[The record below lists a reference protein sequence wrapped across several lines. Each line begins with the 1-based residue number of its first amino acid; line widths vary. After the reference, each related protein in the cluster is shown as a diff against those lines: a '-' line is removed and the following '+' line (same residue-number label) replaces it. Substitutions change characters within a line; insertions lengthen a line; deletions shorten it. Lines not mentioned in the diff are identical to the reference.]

1 VQLLDGKM
9 SLRRS
14 ILFFFITVGLALA
27 SSQADA
33 ATEEGERERSARQDD
48 TRRPVALTINPLA
61 FVIQRYGGNVE
72 WSFARHHAL
81 VTSGYVQSVPVEM
94 VRPFA
99 GEFEIKDKNATPGF
113 GGELGYRL
121 YSGKRGADGLFIGGS
136 FVAMPVAYP
145 RLGGI
150 DPAATTATVELARI
164 YGVGGA
170 IDVGAQTVT
179 SWGLTI
185 GGGLGAS
192 FLAYDYPND
201 PSRLPYSLPN
211 VLPRLLLQTGY
222 SF

>member
-1 VQLLDGKM
+1 M
-9 SLRRS
+9 
-14 ILFFFITVGLALA
+14 ILVA
-27 SSQADA
+27 SSAHA
-33 ATEEGERERSARQDD
+33 ATNEGERPEKSRQDD

-81 VTSGYVQSVPVEM
+81 VTSAYVQTTPVEM

-99 GEFEIKDKNATPGF
+99 GEIEITDRNASPGL

-145 RLGGI
+145 RLASI
-150 DPAATTATVELARI
+150 SPATGTASIELARI

-170 IDVGAQTVT
+170 IDIGAQTVT

-192 FLAYDYPND
+192 FLAYDYPDD
-201 PSRLPYSLPN
+201 PSRLPYALPN

>member
-1 VQLLDGKM
+1 MRLPRLSFAFV
-9 SLRRS
+9 
-14 ILFFFITVGLALA
+14 FA
-27 SSQADA
+27 SVVSSSSNAPA
-33 ATEEGERERSARQDD
+33 ATEEGARTERSRQDD
-48 TRRPVALTINPLA
+48 TRRPVALTVNPLA

-72 WSFARHHAL
+72 WSFAPHHAL
-81 VTSGYVQSVPVEM
+81 VASGYVQSVPVEM
-94 VRPFA
+94 VRPFT
-99 GEFEIKDKNATPGF
+99 GKDLDIKDRNATPGI

-150 DPAATTATVELARI
+150 APGQRQAIVELERI

-170 IDVGAQTVT
+170 VDVGAQTVT

-201 PSRLPYSLPN
+201 PSRLPYALPN

>member
-1 VQLLDGKM
+1 M
-9 SLRRS
+9 RLRR
-14 ILFFFITVGLALA
+14 LPLAFVLA
-27 SSQADA
+27 SSVASASTAQA
-33 ATEEGERERSARQDD
+33 ATEERERSAESRQDD
-48 TRRPVALTINPLA
+48 TRRPVALTINPLG
-61 FVIQRYGGNVE
+61 FVIQRYGGNLE
-72 WSFARHHAL
+72 WSFARHHVLAL
-81 VTSGYVQSVPVEM
+81 SGYVQSTPVEM

-99 GEFEIKDKNATPGF
+99 GEFEIRDKNASPGP

-121 YSGKRGADGLFIGGS
+121 YSGRRGADGLFIGGS

-145 RLGGI
+145 RL
-150 DPAATTATVELARI
+150 AAIAPGTTQATVELARI

-192 FLAYDYPND
+192 FLAYNYPND
-201 PSRLPYSLPN
+201 PSRLPYALPN

>member
-1 VQLLDGKM
+1 MRLR
-9 SLRRS
+9 SLS
-14 ILFFFITVGLALA
+14 FVFAFASAFAIA
-27 SSQADA
+27 SSADA
-33 ATEEGERERSARQDD
+33 ATEEDGERTRESRQDD

-61 FVIQRYGGNVE
+61 FVIQRYGGNIE

-81 VTSGYVQSVPVEM
+81 VASGYVQSVPVEM

-99 GEFEIKDKNATPGF
+99 GELEIKDKSATPGF
-113 GGELGYRL
+113 GGELGYRV
-121 YSGKRGADGLFIGGS
+121 YSGKRGADGLFLGGS

-145 RLGGI
+145 RLGAI
-150 DPAATTATVELARI
+150 DARSAQATVELQRI

-170 IDVGAQTVT
+170 IDIGAQTVT

-201 PSRLPYSLPN
+201 PSRLPYALPN

>member
-1 VQLLDGKM
+1 M
-9 SLRRS
+9 SLRRFP
-14 ILFFFITVGLALA
+14 FFFFLAA
-27 SSQADA
+27 SVAFAGSAGA
-33 ATEEGERERSARQDD
+33 ATEERERPSETRQDD

-72 WSFARHHAL
+72 WSFARHNAL
-81 VTSGYVQSVPVEM
+81 VVSGYVQSVPVEM

-99 GEFEIKDKNATPGF
+99 GEIEIRDKNASPGL

-121 YSGKRGADGLFIGGS
+121 YSGRRGADGLFLGAS

-145 RLGGI
+145 RVGAVDARSSQPSI
-150 DPAATTATVELARI
+150 ELARV

-170 IDVGAQTVT
+170 IDIGAQTVT

-192 FLAYDYPND
+192 FLAYDFPND
-201 PSRLPYSLPN
+201 PSRLPYSLPG

>member
-1 VQLLDGKM
+1 M
-9 SLRRS
+9 A
-14 ILFFFITVGLALA
+14 FT
-27 SSQADA
+27 SSARA
-33 ATEEGERERSARQDD
+33 ATEEGERTEQSRQDD
-48 TRRPVALTINPLA
+48 TRRPVALTINPLG

-81 VTSGYVQSVPVEM
+81 VTSGYVQSTPVEM

-99 GEFEIKDKNATPGF
+99 GDVRITDKNASPGF

-145 RLGGI
+145 RLASI
-150 DPAATTATVELARI
+150 SPTTGVSNATVELARI

-170 IDVGAQTVT
+170 IDIGAQTVT

-192 FLAYDYPND
+192 FLAYDYPDD
-201 PSRLPYSLPN
+201 PFRLPYALPN

>member
-1 VQLLDGKM
+1 M

-14 ILFFFITVGLALA
+14 ILFFFVTVGIALI
-27 SSQADA
+27 STSADA
-33 ATEEGERERSARQDD
+33 ATEEAERAEPSRQDD

-81 VTSGYVQSVPVEM
+81 VGSGYVQTVPVEM

-99 GEFEIKDKNATPGF
+99 GELDIRDKNATPGF

-121 YSGKRGADGLFIGGS
+121 YSGKRGADGLFIGAS

-150 DPAATTATVELARI
+150 SASQRQATVELQRI
-164 YGVGGA
+164 HGYGGA

-179 SWGLTI
+179 SWGLTF
-185 GGGLGAS
+185 GGGIGAS

>member
-1 VQLLDGKM
+1 MQPFERTM

-14 ILFFFITVGLALA
+14 IVFFFIAVGIALF
-27 SSQADA
+27 STQANA
-33 ATEEGERERSARQDD
+33 ATEEGERASDARQDD

-61 FVIQRYGGNVE
+61 FVIQRYGGNIE

-81 VTSGYVQSVPVEM
+81 VGSGYLQSVPVEM

-99 GEFEIKDKNATPGF
+99 GDIVIKDKNATPAF

-145 RLGGI
+145 RLG
-150 DPAATTATVELARI
+150 ATEVGTGTATVELARI

-170 IDVGAQTVT
+170 IDIGAQTVT

-192 FLAYDYPND
+192 FLAYNYPDD
-201 PSRLPYSLPN
+201 PSRLPYSLPS

>member
-1 VQLLDGKM
+1 VQPLCTML
-9 SLRRS
+9 LRRTTPV
-14 ILFFFITVGLALA
+14 LAAVTALALFPVTA
-27 SSQADA
+27 RA
-33 ATEEGERERSARQDD
+33 ATVTAEEEAERARESRQDD
-48 TRRPVALTINPLA
+48 TRRPVALTLNPLG
-61 FVIQRYGGNVE
+61 FVIQRYGGNLE
-72 WSFARHHAL
+72 YSFAPHHVIAG
-81 VTSGYVQSVPVEM
+81 TGYVQTVPVEM

-99 GEFEIKDKNATPGF
+99 RGVEIRDRATAPSF

-121 YSGKRGADGLFIGGS
+121 YSGRRGADGLFIGGS

-145 RLGGI
+145 RLGR
-150 DPAATTATVELARI
+150 DRAVELERI

-170 IDVGAQTVT
+170 VDIGAQTVT

-192 FLAYDYPND
+192 FLAYGMPND
-201 PSRLPYSLPN
+201 PSRLPFAMPN

>member
-1 VQLLDGKM
+1 M

-14 ILFFFITVGLALA
+14 IFFFFVTIGVALISTA
-27 SSQADA
+27 ADA
-33 ATEEGERERSARQDD
+33 ATEETDRPRESRQDD
-48 TRRPVALTINPLA
+48 TRRPVALTVNPLA

-72 WSFARHHAL
+72 WSFAPHHA
-81 VTSGYVQSVPVEM
+81 VVGSGYVQTTPVEM

-99 GEFEIKDKNATPGF
+99 GELEIRDKNASPGF

-121 YSGKRGADGLFIGGS
+121 YSGKRGADGVFLGAS

-145 RLGGI
+145 RLGGVS
-150 DPAATTATVELARI
+150 ANQRQAVVELQRI
-164 YGVGGA
+164 HGYGGA
-170 IDVGAQTVT
+170 VDIGAQTVT
-179 SWGLTI
+179 SFGLTI
-185 GGGLGAS
+185 GGGIGAS

-201 PSRLPYSLPN
+201 PSRLPYALPN

>member
-1 VQLLDGKM
+1 M
-9 SLRRS
+9 RLRTLTYVLAFAS
-14 ILFFFITVGLALA
+14 VATVA
-27 SSQADA
+27 SSASA
-33 ATEEGERERSARQDD
+33 ATEEDERARVRESRQDD

-61 FVIQRYGGNVE
+61 LVIQRYGGNVE
-72 WSFARHHAL
+72 WSFAPHHVVAM
-81 VTSGYVQSVPVEM
+81 SGYVQSVPVEM

-99 GEFEIKDKNATPGF
+99 REFEIKDKNATPGF

-121 YSGKRGADGLFIGGS
+121 YSGRRGADGLFVGGS

-145 RLGGI
+145 RLGAI
-150 DPAATTATVELARI
+150 DPATTQATVELQRI

-170 IDVGAQTVT
+170 VDVGAQTVT

-192 FLAYDYPND
+192 FLAYNYPND
-201 PSRLPYSLPN
+201 PSRLPYALPN

>member
-1 VQLLDGKM
+1 MRLHRLC
-9 SLRRS
+9 SAFAFAS
-14 ILFFFITVGLALA
+14 IVVA
-27 SSQADA
+27 STNAGA
-33 ATEEGERERSARQDD
+33 ATEERERTEESRQDD
-48 TRRPVALTINPLA
+48 TRRPLALTVNPLA
-61 FVIQRYGGNVE
+61 FVIKRYGGNIE

-81 VTSGYVQSVPVEM
+81 VGSGYVQSVPVEM

-99 GEFEIKDKNATPGF
+99 GDFEIKDKSASPGF

-145 RLGGI
+145 RLGAI
-150 DPAATTATVELARI
+150 SPTTRQATVELQRI

-170 IDVGAQTVT
+170 IDIGAQTVT

-185 GGGLGAS
+185 GGGIGAS
-192 FLAYDYPND
+192 FLAYDYPRD
-201 PSRLPYSLPN
+201 PSRLPYALPN

>member
-1 VQLLDGKM
+1 M
-9 SLRRS
+9 SFRRS
-14 ILFFFITVGLALA
+14 IFFFFVTIGVALF
-27 SSQADA
+27 STKADA
-33 ATEEGERERSARQDD
+33 ATEGAERASDARQDD

-61 FVIQRYGGNVE
+61 FVIQRYGGNIE

-81 VTSGYVQSVPVEM
+81 IGSGYLQSVPVEM

-99 GEFEIKDKNATPGF
+99 GEVQIRDKNATPAF

-121 YSGKRGADGLFIGGS
+121 YSGKRGAEGLFIGGS

-145 RLGGI
+145 RVGGV
-150 DPAATTATVELARI
+150 DAATTTASVELARI

-170 IDVGAQTVT
+170 IDIGAQAVT

-192 FLAYDYPND
+192 FLAYNYPDD
-201 PSRLPYSLPN
+201 PARLPYSLPS